1 VQVLQKIVYV
11 LPSQA
16 LLEWRHDSFPLKN
29 CLSYVSIVSRCAAG
43 QSLVHKQVMKS
54 RRLLQKFGI
63 CTLVAA
69 RTMTKT
75 QELKKYSRLRHFFR
89 SLRRYSENSTQNM
102 LGMAENDLSLSLLP
116 QVLEAILFS

>member
-1 VQVLQKIVYV
+1 
-11 LPSQA
+11 
-16 LLEWRHDSFPLKN
+16 
-29 CLSYVSIVSRCAAG
+29 
-43 QSLVHKQVMKS
+43 MKS